1 MMVVFKCEFFYLLIC
16 LSELGEAQNKRDEQL
31 WLELI
36 QGDLRMGTI
45 AGVFVDLYQV
55 RYFL

>member
-1 MMVVFKCEFFYLLIC
+1 MVVFKCEFFYLLIC